1 MSSRLAEI
9 KQLEETI
16 NDKYSDLTLS
26 PKDIQDRL
34 LLVIASSRSLDSKL
48 EEMERRGE
56 QEDAVYSQFSDVVEL
71 IRHWLKTTKERE
83 HDFIRNIPMEIR
95 NQKVSLPC

>member
-1 MSSRLAEI
+1 MSSRLVEI

-16 NDKYSDLTLS
+16 NDKYLDLTLS

-34 LLVIASSRSLDSKL
+34 LLVIAGSRSLDSRL

-56 QEDAVYSQFSDVVEL
+56 QEDAAYSQFSDVVEL
-71 IRHWLKTTKERE
+71 IKHWLKTTKEQE
-83 HDFIRNIPMEIR
+83 NNSIKNIPLEIR

>member
-1 MSSRLAEI
+1 MSSRLVEI

-16 NDKYSDLTLS
+16 NDKYLDLTLS

-34 LLVIASSRSLDSKL
+34 LLVIAGSRSLDSKL

-56 QEDAVYSQFSDVVEL
+56 REDAVYSQFSDVVEL
-71 IRHWLKTTKERE
+71 IRYWLKTTKEQE
-83 HDFIRNIPMEIR
+83 NNSIKNIPMEIR
-95 NQKVSLPC
+95 NQKVGLPC

>member
-1 MSSRLAEI
+1 MSSRLVEI

-16 NDKYSDLTLS
+16 NDKYLDLTLS

-34 LLVIASSRSLDSKL
+34 LLVIAGSRSLDSKL

-56 QEDAVYSQFSDVVEL
+56 REDAVYSQFSDVVEL
-71 IRHWLKTTKERE
+71 IRHWLKTTKEQE
-83 HDFIRNIPMEIR
+83 NNSVKNIPMEIR
-95 NQKVSLPC
+95 NQKVGLPC